1 METSMSGSSLRFSR
15 RPLAAL
21 GVTGLLTAG
30 FGIVKQANAQTI
42 DDVLGKKK
50 LQVGILV
57 DLPPFGVVNASNQ
70 YEGYD
75 VDVAKLMAKYLGVEL
90 ELVPVTGPN
99 RIPYL
104 LTSKVDALVATFGIT
119 PERARQVQFAI
130 PYSSIDI
137 VLMASND
144 RKIANAADLKPL
156 KVGVARASTQDT
168 AISAAAPKDT
178 RIMRFDDDATTAQA
192 LLSNQIDAIGVNT
205 VTARQIQ
212 AMNPA
217 AGYETKF
224 VLRHQPNGITLRRGQ
239 TDLLQWVNTFIYFI
253 KNNGELDAIHQKW
266 LNAPLPELPVF

>member
-1 METSMSGSSLRFSR
+1 
-15 RPLAAL
+15 
-21 GVTGLLTAG
+21 
-30 FGIVKQANAQTI
+30 
-42 DDVLGKKK
+42 
-50 LQVGILV
+50 
-57 DLPPFGVVNASNQ
+57 
-70 YEGYD
+70 
-75 VDVAKLMAKYLGVEL
+75 
-90 ELVPVTGPN
+90 VTGPN

-104 LTSKVDALVATFGIT
+104 LTSKVDLLVATFGIT

-137 VLMASND
+137 VLMAPKGT
-144 RKIANAADLKPL
+144 KISNAADLKPL

-168 AISAAAPKDT
+168 AITAAAPKDT

-192 LLSNQIDAIGVNT
+192 LLSNQIEAIGVNT

-239 TDLLQWVNTFIYFI
+239 NDLLQWVNTFIYFI